1 MAFEAKGFA
10 KNKNNDKPPID
21 TLRLIKMSRGNF
33 VNFIIYLGAFNK
45 FS

>member
-21 TLRLIKMSRGNF
+21 TLRPLRLIKISRGNF
-33 VNFIIYLGAFNK
+33 VNFKI
-45 FS
+45 